1 MWQPDGTGW
10 RARIGVLSTH
20 PDVVPE
26 SELQA
31 MAPRGVSI
39 HATRAPLD
47 VVNPGGSLAEKL
59 SPTQAQD
66 FADQPL
72 IYDAAD
78 LLAAA
83 PLQAIIYGFTS
94 SSYRLGPDGDAAF
107 QARLELRTRGIP
119 VVIPCIS
126 TALAL
131 RTLGARRFALIGPPW
146 YESELNRMG
155 AEYFRGQG
163 FDAVYAASV
172 DLPGGGKLEDW
183 KTGLHVEPGHLYKW
197 IRAHV
202 PQNADVIFIG
212 GNGMRT
218 IGAIQALEE
227 DLGRPVLTATQVA
240 FWHALHLVGVR
251 ATISNYGQ
259 IFTKELP
266 LQDAEEL

>member
-1 MWQPDGTGW
+1 MD
-10 RARIGVLSTH
+10 
-20 PDVVPE
+20 
-26 SELQA
+26 A
-31 MAPRGVSI
+31 MGP
-39 HATRAPLD
+39 TTCF
-47 VVNPGGSLAEKL
+47 PGGGSITIPNVEIMESNYPVLYVHRRIY
-59 SPTQAQD
+59 QD
-66 FADQPL
+66 GGGAGKFRGSAGLEVPL
-72 IYDAAD
+72 KPEGD
-78 LLAAA
+78 
-83 PLQAIIYGFTS
+83 GFTS

-107 QARLELRTRGIP
+107 KARLEQRTRGIP